1 MVKENRTVEVIV
13 FISTVLKNQASIV
26 NLLSNSFIK
35 GKKTNNMETL
45 NISFDKANFEQQKAF
60 DIVANT
66 NTCLFITGKAGTG
79 KTTFIKWIQEKV
91 NKNFLVLAPTGI
103 AAIAVGGQTMH
114 SFFGLPMKVVG
125 PNEDIEISYEKK
137 VLLEKVDTI
146 IVDEVSMVRSDMVD
160 SMDRCLRIAFS
171 TNMPFGGKQI
181 VFVGDLFQLP
191 PVVKWGSADEEML
204 TDIYGTGT
212 PFFYKAN
219 VLKRINL
226 PKIEFRKVYRQN
238 DSVFVDILNRMRVG
252 KTTTED
258 LKLLNQHVSNTCE
271 TKDFSVILTAYN
283 SMAEKIN
290 EKKLNEIEAEEY
302 IFQGVTEGLFK
313 RSDSPVPEILRLK
326 VGAQVIFCRNDYN
339 HGCANGTIAKVV
351 DLSDGLIRVKLENGN
366 EFNVNM
372 ATWESHERRY
382 NRETKKVESE
392 VVGTYTQY
400 PLKLA
405 WAITIHKS
413 QGMTF
418 ERMHFD
424 LTHGTFAPGQAYV
437 AISRMRSLDGLTLS
451 TPIMSHHITQNP
463 EVLAFANSYND
474 VEMINDE
481 LETGKLVY
489 KFLAKKEYDNA
500 AKSCLRLAVMK
511 AQKGDYRNA
520 ALIAKQMFD
529 VMIDDDLLLGL
540 TKNYSILKNCSIT
553 CHFLNAVF
561 CLYGYRYEEAIG
573 YANMVLSR
581 KNCLEAMFI
590 KNRALY
596 LLGKY
601 NEAYT
606 LMIQT
611 LPQKETEGKR
621 VIDKKQYLLEA
632 KINEKIGNTNIPI
645 CQKIIKLSPECIAAY
660 TMLRKE
666 VLKKGLTFERDED
679 EEEENNLIFIFND
692 VHTTNKDFEKMLTNN
707 TNKKALI
714 NLRRK
719 LVALK

>member
-1 MVKENRTVEVIV
+1 
-13 FISTVLKNQASIV
+13 
-26 NLLSNSFIK
+26 
-35 GKKTNNMETL
+35 
-45 NISFDKANFEQQKAF
+45 
-60 DIVANT
+60 
-66 NTCLFITGKAGTG
+66 
-79 KTTFIKWIQEKV
+79 
-91 NKNFLVLAPTGI
+91 
-103 AAIAVGGQTMH
+103 
-114 SFFGLPMKVVG
+114 
-125 PNEDIEISYEKK
+125 
-137 VLLEKVDTI
+137 
-146 IVDEVSMVRSDMVD
+146 
-160 SMDRCLRIAFS
+160 
-171 TNMPFGGKQI
+171 
-181 VFVGDLFQLP
+181 
-191 PVVKWGSADEEML
+191 
-204 TDIYGTGT
+204 
-212 PFFYKAN
+212 
-219 VLKRINL
+219 
-226 PKIEFRKVYRQN
+226 
-238 DSVFVDILNRMRVG
+238 
-252 KTTTED
+252 
-258 LKLLNQHVSNTCE
+258 
-271 TKDFSVILTAYN
+271 
-283 SMAEKIN
+283 
-290 EKKLNEIEAEEY
+290 
-302 IFQGVTEGLFK
+302 
-313 RSDSPVPEILRLK
+313 
-326 VGAQVIFCRNDYN
+326 
-339 HGCANGTIAKVV
+339 
-351 DLSDGLIRVKLENGN
+351 
-366 EFNVNM
+366 M

-590 KNRALY
+590 KNR
-596 LLGKY
+596 
-601 NEAYT
+601 
-606 LMIQT
+606 
-611 LPQKETEGKR
+611 
-621 VIDKKQYLLEA
+621 V
-632 KINEKIGNTNIPI
+632 
-645 CQKIIKLSPECIAAY
+645 
-660 TMLRKE
+660 LRQ
-666 VLKKGLTFERDED
+666 FRW
-679 EEEENNLIFIFND
+679 
-692 VHTTNKDFEKMLTNN
+692 
-707 TNKKALI
+707 
-714 NLRRK
+714 
-719 LVALK
+719 